1 MSTKTREEITIE
13 VIGLIERELG
23 VSGIEESH
31 NIGDLSKDSIQ
42 LFELLLALQAFYEVE
57 VLYEDIVNLNTVED
71 IIQYVS
77 RVKYQ

>member
-13 VIGLIERELG
+13 VIGLIESELG
-23 VSGIEESH
+23 ISGIEESH

-42 LFELLLALQAFYEVE
+42 LFELLLALQAFYKVE